1 MVIIL
6 MVIIHM
12 EGMVD
17 IVTGIIFS
25 DLIMVM
31 VDMATT
37 ITIMSVIMIEVQLI

>member
-1 MVIIL
+1 

-12 EGMVD
+12 EDMAD

-37 ITIMSVIMIEVQLI
+37 TITIMSVIMIEVQLI